1 MGSMAPAALSLVKSS
16 AELQRAI
23 GEAGPTGATSPFPRF
38 QKKAARISELLL
50 ENSTTKDKLEA
61 LDAAEDAQ
69 LEPRQVGNPMWKSSL
84 DESLADS
91 ISPRGTGQGTEGGVS
106 GKHQWRKLNKAIVAT
121 KVLATRPNAL
131 SQGRQPALQ
140 ALAHQGQHAHQA
152 NKDPMTPDFLL
163 GPGEGMLRR
172 LNAAV
177 QNTFAFLTKRM
188 VILPET
194 SWYQVWWFFY
204 AVAIAMVSCWVEPF
218 QMAFQHPGVP
228 TSISGMSIIEYV
240 IIVTFLMDFLL
251 KFFVAYFDPET
262 GVLVTT
268 QPKMA
273 FAYCKSVKFTL
284 DLMGCFPYD
293 MLVTAIA
300 RRCGATTKAQES
312 VDWLKLMALSRA
324 YRVFDLFHV
333 LDYRMMLSQGTLM
346 LLRNYIYVFFTAHW
360 AACIFFH
367 IAQEESNVGRGADD
381 SWVARN
387 AEAFLDRPLFQQ
399 YILSLYFTVTIF
411 TSMGDGRLYPF
422 TIAEL
427 STMIVYLLFNLFLG
441 AYIIGTVT
449 IMMVRAD
456 EHSKSFRESMSHL
469 HEYSRE
475 NDLPERLYKA
485 MREHLEVHFDSMQTT
500 DDSVLSIYP
509 TTIRRLVLR
518 HLYLQ
523 PVRNCYLFKG
533 CKQRFLDALLTA
545 ARVELFLPGV
555 EIMAEGDN
563 VMDLLIVMLGECL
576 VSRGGQ
582 RIGGVYGTSTVSAS
596 GIGSEANIS
605 FLNSRGPSE
614 TGSLGG
620 QSVGGSCSSSV
631 GKGGET
637 SLSVQGSADRSVHN
651 ITGGATPLLSPGG
664 ISLLPP
670 VPGTTAKVLNLSS
683 PLKKGPSDVLA
694 EIAFFTDAAS
704 YETVVGRTP
713 VRVLS
718 LPKASWELLAQQFPQ
733 QAKLILD
740 NVQRAAETAV
750 VDNLKQA
757 AMAHQ
762 LTASQLHVAL
772 SLVSGN
778 GFADSTDPMVLAET
792 RDALTHHQMEMITR
806 LDDMRTVAEAHT
818 RKCDEMRTFEFL
830 NTAAQGDVESLRTM
844 LAQGISPNTAD
855 YDGRTGLMLSSAK
868 GHDEMVQLLLDAG
881 AEKNKTDAFGISAL
895 AEAVKNEHD
904 STIELMLKYGAT
916 LGAGGLAVA
925 SEMCTAVYEGN
936 LVKLRRLLRSGAP
949 PDACDYD
956 KRSALHIAGA
966 EGNLAAV
973 KLLIEEGGA
982 DPNFQ
987 DRWGNTALDEARRV
1001 GATPVVA
1008 YLESRQTRDA
1018 GVTAEKKRQQAAHEF
1033 ISWCGVGQVEQLR
1046 NAGGYS
1052 YGDEAGC
1059 AFAGLLVAASKGHKD
1074 VVEVLLE
1081 GMPSATLQN
1090 HAHVGMLEAARM
1102 GHPETVAV
1110 FRRAGVAL
1118 HDERVGG
1125 ALGAAAGSTMRSLMA
1140 DLRSA
1145 VQQGSGAVL
1154 EALLA
1159 LGMPLT
1165 RNAGESSSLVH
1176 VAVEHGHLGA
1186 TRRLVEHG
1194 GAVADLLSLDGLGRT
1209 PLQMAERQQQLR
1221 PQDLHARA
1229 VLDYLL
1235 WATQLAAAGSSAAA
1249 LAAAA
1254 VERWGPIGHP
1264 AIDKHVPD
1272 VVALIGPTPAAIAR
1286 GGSSKRLLIP
1296 GLEGSRKGAG
1306 ERLTLSQRP
1315 EASRGESGMA
1325 RSTPNDTNT
1334 GSFPA
1339 VTPAL
1344 TLQAVTEES
1353 ARLSP
1358 LSEESLGASADGSGA
1373 EGDAAGVAA
1382 ATTAPGG
1389 GGDVLAG
1396 LSCADLHT
1404 SLSIPTV
1411 VDVWDSNLPGTPGE
1425 STKGE
1430 SRAGGGPLLVLGSRG
1445 SPAEAAQLYNAT
1457 VQHSS
1462 ALLNDPPVQIGA
1474 AAGRSPT
1481 AAAAAAAAR
1490 AGSFNS
1496 VVGAV
1501 SGANGTAGTSGLP
1514 SPLPGVSLAH
1524 ANSANLGSPRL
1535 VLPPAIG
1542 RGLTAGPLGS
1552 PSFSPVNGGSRS
1564 AASRLFGAL
1573 GTGSDGGARLTA
1585 PSEAAVGAADEGV
1598 GGGPAAGGGGGGG
1611 GGGTTSFSS
1620 VGSSRV
1626 GSAAGRGFSSP
1637 AVGAAAAGV
1646 FGSTGQPSWRRN
1658 TATVSP
1664 VVEDEI
1670 EQYMFTLAD
1679 NAGAGAGVASP
1690 ADLQVPEAPGA
1701 LGTASFSGT
1710 RVTAAY
1716 TQNASSTG
1724 GGPASR
1730 LSQRSSSLDSPAVVT
1745 PGEPRRVGGEASSP
1759 ATLTGSAGETGRR
1772 SPLSTRGSMR

>member
-1 MGSMAPAALSLVKSS
+1 MESIAPAALTAVKSS
-16 AELQRAI
+16 AELHRTS
-23 GEAGPTGATSPFPRF
+23 GEAGPTGAISSVNRF

-50 ENSTTKDKLEA
+50 ESSTTKDKLET
-61 LDAAEDAQ
+61 LDMAEDAQ
-69 LEPRQVGNPMWKSSL
+69 LQSRQGGSPIWKSSL
-84 DESLADS
+84 EESLAGS
-91 ISPRGTGQGTEGGVS
+91 LSPHVTRQGSDVGVS
-106 GKHQWRKLNKAIVAT
+106 GRHQWRKLNKAIVAT

-131 SQGRQPALQ
+131 SQGRQPARQ

-152 NKDPMTPDFLL
+152 DKDAMTPEFLL
-163 GPGEGMLRR
+163 SRREGLFRR
-172 LNAAV
+172 LSVAMQNAF
-177 QNTFAFLTKRM
+177 TFFTTRI

-194 SWYQVWWFFY
+194 SWYQVWWFYY

-218 QMAFQHPGVP
+218 QMAFQHPGMP
-228 TSISGMSIIEYV
+228 SSIWLSIIEYI

-262 GVLVTT
+262 GVLVAT

-273 FAYCKSVKFTL
+273 FAYCKSVKFAL
-284 DLMGCFPYD
+284 DLLGCFPYD

-300 RRCGATTKAQES
+300 RRTGASTKALES

-367 IAQEESNVGRGADD
+367 MAQEERDVGRGVDD

-387 AEAFLDRPLFQQ
+387 ADAFLDRPLYQQ

-422 TIAEL
+422 TVAEL

-475 NDLPERLYKA
+475 NELPERLYKA
-485 MREHLEVHFDSMQTT
+485 MRDHLEVHFDAIQTT

-533 CKQRFLDALLTA
+533 CKQRFLDALLNA

-555 EIMAEGDN
+555 EIMTEGDN
-563 VMDLLIVMLGECL
+563 VVDLLIVMLGECL

-582 RIGGVYGTSTVSAS
+582 RIGGVYGTSNMNASAL
-596 GIGSEANIS
+596 GSEANIS
-605 FLNSRGPSE
+605 FMNSRGPSE

-620 QSVGGSCSSSV
+620 QSAGGSCSDSV
-631 GKGGET
+631 GKGGEV
-637 SLSVQGSADRSVHN
+637 SLSVQGSVDRSVHN
-651 ITGGATPLLSPGG
+651 INGGATPLLSPGG
-664 ISLLPP
+664 ISLLSPLA
-670 VPGTTAKVLNLSS
+670 GATSKALNLSS

-718 LPKASWELLAQQFPQ
+718 LPKASWELLVQQFPQ
-733 QAKLILD
+733 QAKQILD

-757 AMAHQ
+757 AIAHQ

-778 GFADSTDPMVLAET
+778 GFADSTDPMVLAQT

-855 YDGRTGLMLSSAK
+855 YDGRTGLMLAAAK

-881 AEKNKTDAFGISAL
+881 AEKDKTDAFGISAL

-925 SEMCTAVYEGN
+925 SEMCTAVYEGD

-1008 YLESRQTRDA
+1008 YLEGRQTWDA

-1033 ISWCGVGQVEQLR
+1033 MSWCGVGQVEQLR
-1046 NAGGYS
+1046 DAGGYNF
-1052 YGDEAGC
+1052 GDEAGC
-1059 AFAGLLVAASKGHKD
+1059 AFAGLLVAASKGHKE
-1074 VVEVLLE
+1074 VVKVLLE
-1081 GMPSATLQN
+1081 GMPSTTLQN
-1090 HAHVGMLEAARM
+1090 HAHMGMLEAARM
-1102 GHPETVAV
+1102 GHPDTVAV
-1110 FRRAGVAL
+1110 FRSAGVAL
-1118 HDERVGG
+1118 RDERVGG
-1125 ALGAAAGSTMRSLMA
+1125 AAAASTMRSLVA
-1140 DLRSA
+1140 DLRAA
-1145 VQQGSGAVL
+1145 VQQGSGTVL

-1165 RNAGESSSLVH
+1165 RMAGEASSLVH

-1186 TRRLVEHG
+1186 ARRLVEHA
-1194 GAVADLLSLDGLGRT
+1194 GAVADLVSLDGLGHT
-1209 PLQMAERQQQLR
+1209 PLQMAERQQQLH
-1221 PQDLHARA
+1221 PQDVHARA
-1229 VLDYLL
+1229 VHDYLL
-1235 WATQLAAAGSSAAA
+1235 WATPLAAAGSSAAA

-1254 VERWGPIGHP
+1254 VERWGPIGHS
-1264 AIDKHVPD
+1264 AIDQHVPD
-1272 VVALIGPTPAAIAR
+1272 VVALIGATTAASVG
-1286 GGSSKRLLIP
+1286 GGSSKRLLNP
-1296 GLEGSRKGAG
+1296 GLEGGRKGPG

-1315 EASRGESGMA
+1315 DDGPEESGML
-1325 RSTPNDTNT
+1325 RSATNDTT
-1334 GSFPA
+1334 PGSFRS
-1339 VTPAL
+1339 VTRAL
-1344 TLQAVTEES
+1344 TLQSVPEEP
-1353 ARLSP
+1353 ARLSS
-1358 LSEESLGASADGSGA
+1358 LSEESAGASADSSRGGA
-1373 EGDAAGVAA
+1373 EGDATGVAA
-1382 ATTAPGG
+1382 VATAAGG
-1389 GGDVLAG
+1389 VGGVLAG
-1396 LSCADLHT
+1396 LSCADPPT
-1404 SLSIPTV
+1404 SLSVPNV

-1425 STKGE
+1425 PARGE
-1430 SRAGGGPLLVLGSRG
+1430 SRAVGGPLLALASRG
-1445 SPAEAAQLYNAT
+1445 SPGEAAQLYNAT

-1462 ALLNDPPVQIGA
+1462 SLLNDPPVQIGA
-1474 AAGRSPT
+1474 SVGRSPT
-1481 AAAAAAAAR
+1481 AAAAAAAAVAAAR

-1496 VVGAV
+1496 VVGAA
-1501 SGANGTAGTSGLP
+1501 SGPSGTAGATGLA
-1514 SPLPGVSLAH
+1514 SPLPGVALAH

-1535 VLPPAIG
+1535 VLPPTIG

-1552 PSFSPVNGGSRS
+1552 PSFSPVNGGSRG
-1564 AASRLFGAL
+1564 AASRLFGAF

-1585 PSEAAVGAADEGV
+1585 PSEAAFGAADEGA
-1598 GGGPAAGGGGGGG
+1598 GGGPGAGS
-1611 GGGTTSFSS
+1611 GTTSLSRA
-1620 VGSSRV
+1620 GSPRV

-1637 AVGAAAAGV
+1637 AVGSAAASIL
-1646 FGSTGQPSWRRN
+1646 GSTGQPSWRRN
-1658 TATVSP
+1658 ASAVSP

-1670 EQYMFTLAD
+1670 EQYMVTLAD
-1679 NAGAGAGVASP
+1679 DVGVGIGVAAP
-1690 ADLQVPEAPGA
+1690 AGLQVPEAPGA
-1701 LGTASFSGT
+1701 QGTASFTGT

-1716 TQNASSTG
+1716 AQNAPSAG

-1730 LSQRSSSLDSPAVVT
+1730 LSRRSSSLDSPTIAA
-1745 PGEPRRVGGEASSP
+1745 PGEPRRVGGDASSP
-1759 ATLTGSAGETGRR
+1759 ATLTGSAGLGATGRR
-1772 SPLSTRGSMR
+1772 SPLSSRGSMQ